1 MKLQNLFLG
10 LGATAVTK
18 PSQTGVAPALWDGKC
33 FYPQPDTTFA
43 LDTYPGRW
51 YQLAGTLA
59 RFTAGCKCISA
70 RYDIN
75 DGSLY
80 VNNTCQRGDKQT
92 FIEGEAVAA
101 DEAYGKVGVLRVRF
115 PVQPPLA
122 CDGPNYIVQEY
133 TGDLAIV
140 QSANFSNL
148 FILSR
153 AQHVDEDCLDA
164 SSRDRD
170 PDDEAG
176 WIDRAVELGTPR
188 EKIAK
193 TDQNDCNND
202 F

>member
-1 MKLQNLFLG
+1 MKHQKLLFG
-10 LGATAVTK
+10 LGATAVTDQ
-18 PSQTGVAPALWDGKC
+18 SHTDVAPALWDGKC
-33 FYPQPDTTFA
+33 FYPQADAGFK
-43 LDTYPGRW
+43 LETYPGRW

-75 DGSLY
+75 DDGSLY

-92 FIEGEAVAA
+92 FIEGKAVAA
-101 DEAYGKVGVLRVRF
+101 DAAYGKAGVLRVRF
-115 PVQPPLA
+115 PGQPPLS

-133 TGDLAIV
+133 TGAIAIV

-153 AQHVDEDCLDA
+153 EQHIQEESLNT
-164 SSRDRD
+164 
-170 PDDEAG
+170 
-176 WIDRAVELGTPR
+176 WIDRAVKLGTPR
-188 EKIAK
+188 QDIVK
-193 TDQNDCNND
+193 TDQEDCKND

>member
-1 MKLQNLFLG
+1 MKLQQVLLG
-10 LGATAVTK
+10 LGVAAVTDQ
-18 PSQTGVAPALWDGKC
+18 SHDSVAPALWDGKC
-33 FYPQPDTTFA
+33 FYPQADASFK

-75 DGSLY
+75 DDGSLY

-101 DEAYGKVGVLRVRF
+101 DAAYGKVGALRVRF
-115 PVQPPLA
+115 PGQPPLS
-122 CDGPNYIVQEY
+122 CDGPNYIVQEH
-133 TGDLAIV
+133 TGDIAIV

-153 AQHVDEDCLDA
+153 EQHLEEKSLNSQA
-164 SSRDRD
+164 
-170 PDDEAG
+170 
-176 WIDRAVELGTPR
+176 WIDRAVKLGTPR
-188 EKIAK
+188 DKIVK
-193 TDQNDCNND
+193 TDQTDCHNA